1 MQTQAPGY
9 TDEEQQIIAA
19 QKNPENF
26 QPLYEK
32 YYAAI
37 LRFVY
42 QRTVSIDDARDITQ
56 QVFLQ
61 AMIHLP
67 KYEHRGFPFSS
78 WLYRIAINE
87 LNQIFRKNEKQRG
100 INLEEKHLKD
110 VMEEMDYSTATADET
125 ALLDVLTT
133 LPEEDFILIEM
144 RFFEKRAFKEI
155 AEILQSNEAAVKMR
169 LYRILEKLKPELQ
182 KRLNY

>member
-9 TDEEQQIIAA
+9 TEEEQLIYAA
-19 QKNPENF
+19 QTNPEKF

-32 YYAAI
+32 YYSPI

-42 QRTVSIDDARDITQ
+42 QRTVSKEDAQDITQ

-61 AMIHLP
+61 AMINLP
-67 KYEHRGFPFSS
+67 KYQHRGYPFSS

-87 LNQIFRKNEKQRG
+87 LNQVFRKNEKQRG
-100 INLEEKHLKD
+100 VNLQEKHLKEM
-110 VMEEMDYSTATADET
+110 MEEMDYASATANERV
-125 ALLDVLTT
+125 LLDVITL
-133 LPEEDFILIEM
+133 LPEEDFTLIEM

-155 AEILQSNEAAVKMR
+155 AEILRSNEAAVKMR

-182 KRLNY
+182 KRLKN

>member
-9 TDEEQQIIAA
+9 TEEEQLILAA
-19 QKNPENF
+19 QRNPEKF

-42 QRTVSIDDARDITQ
+42 QRTVSKEDAQDITQ

-61 AMIHLP
+61 AMINLP

-100 INLEEKHLKD
+100 VNLEEKHLKD
-110 VMEEMDYSTATADET
+110 VIEEMDYSTATADERI
-125 ALLDVLTT
+125 LLEVITT
-133 LPEEDFILIEM
+133 LPEDDFTLIEM

-155 AEILQSNEAAVKMR
+155 ADILESNEAAVKMR

-182 KRLNY
+182 KRLNN